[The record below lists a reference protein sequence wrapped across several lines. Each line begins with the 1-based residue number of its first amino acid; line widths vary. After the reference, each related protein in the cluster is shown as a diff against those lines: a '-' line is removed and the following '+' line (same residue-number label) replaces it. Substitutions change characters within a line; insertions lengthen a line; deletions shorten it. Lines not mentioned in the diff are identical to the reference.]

1 MSENPLQVIVDSDED
16 FFNLIEQTRMAS
28 FEEQGIPLKYK
39 LLMAMTL
46 DISAGAVNGVMSLA
60 MQAMEAGATKDEIM
74 QAVKVTHY
82 ICGAGSVYT
91 AAAALKDIL

>member
-1 MSENPLQVIVDSDED
+1 
-16 FFNLIEQTRMAS
+16 
-28 FEEQGIPLKYK
+28 
-39 LLMAMTL
+39 
-46 DISAGAVNGVMSLA
+46 